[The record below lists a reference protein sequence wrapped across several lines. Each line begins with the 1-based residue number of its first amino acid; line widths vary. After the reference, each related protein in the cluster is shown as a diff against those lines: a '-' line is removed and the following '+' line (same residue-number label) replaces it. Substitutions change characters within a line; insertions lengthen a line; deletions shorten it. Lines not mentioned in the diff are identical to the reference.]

1 MNEHLIAKY
10 NVPTPRYTSYPPANY
25 FHDQF
30 TNEEFEKA
38 VIASNKTHPQNISF
52 YIHIPFCRHLC
63 HYCGCNS
70 YPMAKDEV
78 IAAYIDALKKEIG
91 KVIPLLDKSRKI
103 SQIHYGGGSPSS
115 IPLHYLKEINEL
127 LLSEFECTEDPE
139 IAIECHP
146 AYLNETNWMELI
158 KAGFNRCS
166 IGVQDFNEKVLK
178 GVNRR
183 PSLLEMETIFGLLR
197 SHGVSINLDFIYG
210 LPYQSV
216 ESFEETIL
224 KAVSLKPDRLVTF
237 SYAHVPW
244 VNKAMTILEKNGLP
258 SPQEKSGMYNAAK
271 RILTEKGYQPIGLDH
286 FVLPDDD
293 LNKALLSGQLHRNF
307 QGYCT
312 RKTTGQVY
320 AFGVTAISQLS
331 MVYSQNTKSIPEYIQ
346 KMNNGVFAIIKGYTL
361 NREEQIAKE
370 VITTLM
376 CNDRLNWKEISA
388 HIGMDEAEI
397 KNAISY
403 DEEKLAEFAEDGI
416 ITYSP
421 EEINITLEGSLFVRN
436 VAASFDPLMK
446 KGDQSK
452 RFSKPV

>member
-1 MNEHLIAKY
+1 MNEDLIAKY

-30 TNEEFEKA
+30 TNEDYEKA
-38 VIASNKTHPQNISF
+38 VIASNETTPQNISF

-70 YPMAKDEV
+70 YPMAKPE
-78 IAAYIDALKKEIG
+78 IIEAYVDAVKKEIR
-91 KVIPLLDKSRKI
+91 KVIPLISKDRKI

-115 IPLHYLKEINEL
+115 IPLHYIQEINEL
-127 LLSEFECTEDPE
+127 LLSQFECIDSPE

-146 AYLNETNWMELI
+146 GYLDENNWMQLI

-166 IGVQDFNEKVLK
+166 IGVQDFNSKVLK

-183 PSLLEMETIFGLLR
+183 SSLLEMETIFGLLR
-197 SHGVSINLDFIYG
+197 AFNVSINMDFIYG

-216 ESFEETIL
+216 QSFEETL
-224 KAVSLKPDRLVTF
+224 QKATALKPDRLVTF

-244 VNKAMTILEKNGLP
+244 VNKAMMILKKMVLP
-258 SPQEKSGMYNAAK
+258 SPQEKSAMYDAAK
-271 RILTEKGYQPIGLDH
+271 RIISSKGYQSIGLDH

-293 LNKALLSGQLHRNF
+293 LNIALQSGQLHRNF

-320 AFGVTAISQLS
+320 AFGVTGISQLS
-331 MVYSQNTKSIPEYIQ
+331 MAYSQNTKSIPEYIQ
-346 KMNNGVFAIIKGYTL
+346 KMNEGEFAIIKGYTL

-376 CNDRLNWKEISA
+376 CNDRLNWKELSA
-388 HIGMDEAEI
+388 HIGVGESDI

-403 DEEKLAEFAEDGI
+403 DENRLADFEKDGI

-421 EEINITLEGSLFVRN
+421 EEI
-436 VAASFDPLMK
+436 K
-446 KGDQSK
+446 
-452 RFSKPV
+452 

>member
-1 MNEHLIAKY
+1 MNEDLIAKY

-30 TNEEFEKA
+30 TNEDFEKA
-38 VIASNKTHPQNISF
+38 VIASNETQPQNLSF

-78 IAAYIDALKKEIG
+78 IAAYIDALKKEIR
-91 KVIPLLDKSRKI
+91 KVLPLLDKNRKI

-127 LLSEFECTEDPE
+127 LFSQFSCTDAPE

-146 AYLNETNWMELI
+146 GYLDENNWMELI
-158 KAGFNRCS
+158 KAGLNRCS

-183 PSLLEMETIFGLLR
+183 PSLLNMETIFGLLR
-197 SHGVSINLDFIYG
+197 AHGVSINLDFIYG
-210 LPYQSV
+210 LPYQTV
-216 ESFEETIL
+216 QSFEETL
-224 KAVSLKPDRLVTF
+224 QKAASLKPDRLVTF

-244 VNKAMTILEKNGLP
+244 VNKAMLILEKNGLP
-258 SPQEKSGMYNAAK
+258 SPQEKSSMYDSAK
-271 RILTEKGYQPIGLDH
+271 RILTSNGYQPVGLDH

-293 LNKALLSGQLHRNF
+293 LNKALQSGQLHRNF

-331 MVYSQNTKSIPEYIQ
+331 MAYSQNTKNIPEYIQ
-346 KMNNGVFAIIKGYTL
+346 KMNDGEFSIIKGYTL

-376 CNDRLNWKEISA
+376 CNNRLNWKELSS
-388 HIGMDEAEI
+388 HIGVDEVDI
-397 KNAISY
+397 KHAISY
-403 DEEKLAEFAEDGI
+403 SEDSLAEFAKDGI
-416 ITYSP
+416 ITYCP
-421 EEINITLEGSLFVRN
+421 EEIKITSEGFLFVRN

-446 KGDQSK
+446 GNTKLY
-452 RFSKPV
+452 SKPV

>member
-1 MNEHLIAKY
+1 MNEQLIAKY

-38 VIASNKTHPQNISF
+38 VIASNKTHPQNLSF

-91 KVIPLLDKSRKI
+91 KVIPLLDKNRKI

-127 LLSEFECTEDPE
+127 LLSEFECTEAPE

-271 RILTEKGYQPIGLDH
+271 RILTERGYQPIGLDH
-286 FVLPDDD
+286 FVLPEDD

-346 KMNNGVFAIIKGYTL
+346 KMNDGEFAVIKGYTL

-403 DEEKLAEFAEDGI
+403 DEEKLAGFAEDGI
-416 ITYSP
+416 ITYSA
-421 EEINITLEGSLFVRN
+421 EEINITPEGALFVRN

>member
-1 MNEHLIAKY
+1 MNEDLIAKY

-30 TNEEFEKA
+30 TNEDFEKA
-38 VIASNKTHPQNISF
+38 VIASNETQPRNLSF

-78 IAAYIDALKKEIG
+78 IGTYVDALKKEIR
-91 KVIPLLDKSRKI
+91 KVIPLLDKNRKI

-115 IPLHYLKEINEL
+115 IPLHYLQEINEL
-127 LLSEFECTEDPE
+127 LLSQFSCTDAPE

-146 AYLNETNWMELI
+146 GYLDENNWMELI
-158 KAGFNRCS
+158 NAGFNRCS

-183 PSLLEMETIFGLLR
+183 PSLLDMETIFGLLR
-197 SHGVSINLDFIYG
+197 AHNVSINMDFIYG

-216 ESFEETIL
+216 QSFEETL
-224 KAVSLKPDRLVTF
+224 QKAASLKPDRLVTF

-244 VNKAMTILEKNGLP
+244 VNKAMLVLEKNGLP
-258 SPQEKSGMYNAAK
+258 SPQEKSGMYDAAK
-271 RILTEKGYQPIGLDH
+271 RILTSKGYQPVGLDH
-286 FVLPDDD
+286 FVLPNDD
-293 LNKALLSGQLHRNF
+293 LNTALQSGQLHRNF

-331 MVYSQNTKSIPEYIQ
+331 TAYSQNTKSIPEYIQ
-346 KMNNGVFAIIKGYTL
+346 KMNDGEFAVIKGYTL
-361 NREEQIAKE
+361 NKEEQIAKE

-376 CNDRLNWKEISA
+376 CNNKLNWKELSS
-388 HIGMDEAEI
+388 HIGVDEAAI
-397 KNAISY
+397 KQAISY
-403 DEEKLAEFAEDGI
+403 KEDRLTEFAGDGI

-421 EEINITLEGSLFVRN
+421 EEINITQEGSLFVRN

-446 KGDQSK
+446 GNTKM
-452 RFSKPV
+452 FSKPV

>member
-216 ESFEETIL
+216 ESFEKTIL

-421 EEINITLEGSLFVRN
+421 EEIDITPEGSLFVRN

>member
-1 MNEHLIAKY
+1 MNEELIAKY

-25 FHDQF
+25 FHERF
-30 TNEEFEKA
+30 TNKDYKDA
-38 VIASNKTHPQNISF
+38 IIASNNTQPQNISF
-52 YIHIPFCRHLC
+52 YIHIPFCKHLC

-78 IAAYIDALKKEIG
+78 IESYMDAVKKEI
-91 KVIPLLDKSRKI
+91 KRVLPLLDKGRKI

-127 LLSEFECTEDPE
+127 LLSQFSCIEKPE

-146 AYLNETNWMELI
+146 AYLNEENWLELLN
-158 KAGFNRCS
+158 AGFNRCS
-166 IGVQDFNEKVLK
+166 IGIQDFNEKVLK

-183 PSLLEMETIFGLLR
+183 PSLLEMETVFSLLR
-197 SHGVSINLDFIYG
+197 AHNVSINLDFIYG

-216 ESFEETIL
+216 ESFEETL
-224 KAVSLKPDRLVTF
+224 KKAVSLKPDRLVTF

-244 VNKAMTILEKNGLP
+244 VNKAMMILEKNGLP
-258 SPQEKSGMYNAAK
+258 SAQEKSAMFEAAK
-271 RILTEKGYQPIGLDH
+271 GILTSAGYESIGLDH

-293 LNKALLSGQLHRNF
+293 LNKALESGQLHRNF

-331 MVYSQNTKSIPEYIQ
+331 MSYSQNTKNIPEYIE
-346 KMNNGVFAIIKGYTL
+346 KMNNGEFAIIKGYAL

-376 CNDRLNWKEISA
+376 CNNKLNWKELSA
-388 HIGMDEAEI
+388 HIGVSEPDI
-397 KNAISY
+397 KHAISY
-403 DEEKLAEFAEDGI
+403 NEERLTDFANDGI
-416 ITYSP
+416 VTYSP
-421 EEINITLEGSLFVRN
+421 EEISITPQGFLFVRN

-446 KGDQSK
+446 NNTKM
-452 RFSKPV
+452 FSKPV

>member
-1 MNEHLIAKY
+1 MNEDLIAKY

-30 TNEEFEKA
+30 TNEDFEKA
-38 VIASNKTHPQNISF
+38 VIASNETQPQNLSF

-70 YPMAKDEV
+70 YPMVKDEV
-78 IAAYIDALKKEIG
+78 IAAYIDALKKEIM
-91 KVIPLLDKSRKI
+91 KVLPLLDKNRKI

-127 LLSEFECTEDPE
+127 LLSQFSCTDAPE

-146 AYLNETNWMELI
+146 GYLDENNWMELI

-183 PSLLEMETIFGLLR
+183 PSLLNMETIFGLLR
-197 SHGVSINLDFIYG
+197 AHGVSINLDFIYG
-210 LPYQSV
+210 LPYQTV
-216 ESFEETIL
+216 QSFEETL
-224 KAVSLKPDRLVTF
+224 QKAASLKPDRLVTF

-244 VNKAMTILEKNGLP
+244 VNKAMLILEKNGLP
-258 SPQEKSGMYNAAK
+258 SPQEKSSMYDAAK
-271 RILTEKGYQPIGLDH
+271 RILTSNGYQPVGLDH

-293 LNKALLSGQLHRNF
+293 LNKALQSGQLHRNF

-331 MVYSQNTKSIPEYIQ
+331 MAYSQNTKNIPEYIQ
-346 KMNNGVFAIIKGYTL
+346 KMNDGEFSIIKGYTL

-376 CNDRLNWKEISA
+376 CNNRLNWKELSS
-388 HIGMDEAEI
+388 HIGVDEADI
-397 KNAISY
+397 KHAISY
-403 DEEKLAEFAEDGI
+403 SEDSLAEFAKDGI

-421 EEINITLEGSLFVRN
+421 EEIKITPEGFLFVRN

-446 KGDQSK
+446 GNTKLY
-452 RFSKPV
+452 SKPV